1 MIYLHAIS
9 SENNVEIGFSVQTN
23 VDSYIFKIFH
33 RKFFDLPEFGQER
46 DDWRPAGRPAGRTED
61 THNIQ

>member
-9 SENNVEIGFSVQTN
+9 SENNVEIGFSVQNN
-23 VDSYIFKIFH
+23 VDPYIFTNFPRI
-33 RKFFDLPEFGQER
+33 FFDLPEFGQER
-46 DDWRPAGRPAGRTED
+46 DDTHTAGRTQY